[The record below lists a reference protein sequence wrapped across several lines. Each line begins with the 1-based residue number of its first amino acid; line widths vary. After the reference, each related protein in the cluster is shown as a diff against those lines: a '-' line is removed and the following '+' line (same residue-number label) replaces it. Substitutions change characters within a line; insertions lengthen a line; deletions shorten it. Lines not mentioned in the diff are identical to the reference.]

1 MKPILATKRPLIMGI
16 INLTTDSF
24 SGDGLAKAADPAQ
37 EALEQARRFL
47 SEGADLLD
55 LGAEST
61 RPGATVLEWQ
71 QELER
76 LLPVIA
82 LLHHE
87 WPELPLSIDSY
98 HADTAKACLQAGAS
112 IINDIWGFQSDP
124 RMAETVASFGASAVL
139 MHNRRE
145 GQLQV
150 HPELGGRI
158 EISPTEDLIAEVQ
171 GFWEQS
177 IVIARD
183 AGLQNDQII
192 LDPGIGFGKS
202 TAQNL
207 WLLKNTASLR
217 FPEFKLLL
225 GLSRKSFIGYTLGL
239 PPQERLE
246 GSLVANLWAAMQG
259 ADFLRVHD
267 VRATARSLQMLNAI
281 ENARI
286 DD

>member
-1 MKPILATKRPLIMGI
+1 MKPILSGKRPLIMGI

-24 SGDGLAKAADPAQ
+24 SGDGLAKSADPIR

-47 SEGADLLD
+47 SEGADILD

-61 RPGATVLEWQ
+61 RPGATDLDWQ
-71 QELER
+71 EELER

-82 LLHHE
+82 LLHQE
-87 WPELPLSIDSY
+87 WPEITLSIDSY

-112 IINDIWGFQSDP
+112 IINDIWGFQADP
-124 RMAETVASFGASAVL
+124 RMAEVVASFGATAVL

-145 GQLQV
+145 GQLQLD
-150 HPELGGRI
+150 PRLGGRV
-158 EISPTEDLIAEVQ
+158 EGGSAENLIAEVQ
-171 GFWEQS
+171 GFWQRS
-177 IVIARD
+177 IAIAHD

-207 WLLKNTASLR
+207 WLLKNTAGLR
-217 FPEFKLLL
+217 FPEYKLLL

-246 GSLVANLWAAMQG
+246 GSLVANLWGAMQG
-259 ADFLRVHD
+259 ADILRVHD
-267 VRATARSLQMLNAI
+267 VQATARSLQMLNAI
-281 ENARI
+281 ENARLE
-286 DD
+286 D